1 MDLGFT
7 SGVHCDAQ
15 LTPAMKA
22 GVGVPNAGT
31 RDYSLDNVRCDAS
44 ANSLSDC
51 ASSTRENW

>member
-1 MDLGFT
+1 M
-7 SGVHCDAQ
+7 HCDAQ